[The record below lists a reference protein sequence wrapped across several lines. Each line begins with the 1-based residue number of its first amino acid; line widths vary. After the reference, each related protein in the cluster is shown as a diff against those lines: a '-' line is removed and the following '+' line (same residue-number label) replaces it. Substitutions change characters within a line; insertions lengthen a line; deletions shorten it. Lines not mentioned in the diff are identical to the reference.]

1 MYFYYEVYVSSVKQ
15 RKIGKIRFNLLHPDL
30 GSTSEW
36 LVNKGNL
43 LQSIRSTTPIWVVTC
58 HQYGISWLVL
68 RRSFCGESN
77 GCDAKCQLF
86 SQTSFFENYRNV
98 NDTWKLLP
106 VEAWQK
112 LHKELAYLSCY
123 VGDQVE
129 VDCLMKVFFI
139 EVWHYLAIIY
149 FSGYGL
155 GRQFTH
161 HHEVTAAN
169 STTKTQDSEREPTE
183 GTRHLVSITLDQDVL
198 GQ

>member
-1 MYFYYEVYVSSVKQ
+1 MKNKVIQFKSQSKANLAAAVFLAQRSCACHMYFYYEFYVSSVKQ

-36 LVNKGNL
+36 LVNEGNL

-106 VEAWQK
+106 VEA
-112 LHKELAYLSCY
+112 
-123 VGDQVE
+123 
-129 VDCLMKVFFI
+129 
-139 EVWHYLAIIY
+139 
-149 FSGYGL
+149 
-155 GRQFTH
+155 
-161 HHEVTAAN
+161 
-169 STTKTQDSEREPTE
+169 
-183 GTRHLVSITLDQDVL
+183 
-198 GQ
+198 

>member
-1 MYFYYEVYVSSVKQ
+1 MRNKVIQFKSQSKAKLAAAVFLAERSCACHMYFYYEVYVSSVKQ

-36 LVNKGNL
+36 LVNEGNL
-43 LQSIRSTTPIWVVTC
+43 LQSITSTTLIWVVTC

-106 VEAWQK
+106 VEA
-112 LHKELAYLSCY
+112 
-123 VGDQVE
+123 
-129 VDCLMKVFFI
+129 
-139 EVWHYLAIIY
+139 
-149 FSGYGL
+149 
-155 GRQFTH
+155 
-161 HHEVTAAN
+161 
-169 STTKTQDSEREPTE
+169 
-183 GTRHLVSITLDQDVL
+183 
-198 GQ
+198 